1 MPVSRCI
8 VRVALC
14 LVLMAVVLSTAAG
27 CEEKDSGPKV
37 SWSSPNEGSSVFGIA
52 RLKVK
57 ASSGESIS
65 EVKFYCDSV
74 DDAHLIGT
82 VANPTDSL
90 CTQLWYTTGV
100 QNGEHV
106 LYSLALDAKQK
117 SSQASITVS
126 VANRT
131 RAGSIPAG
139 AVKQTPQTDAH
150 PPALSAA
157 FSAYFYAPVPMEG
170 PVNTAGAE
178 DSPFVPTGRQE
189 FYFFFTP
196 DTSIDASKQ
205 LLDKVSGIWVSR
217 WQGGQWQEP
226 ERVWLEENG
235 KLALDGCTFVSDN
248 QMLFC
253 SAREGYTGVH
263 WFTAEFKDGKWQN
276 WQNADF
282 PSDLDVGELHILGDE
297 LYYGSSRAGGK
308 GNNDIWMSKRVN
320 GVWQAPTNVAAVNTA
335 DSEMMPF
342 LTADGKEMWFNR
354 TYMGTPAVY
363 RAKKVDGQWQ
373 APELVVSQFA
383 GEPTLDWE
391 GNLYFVHH
399 YYKDNQ
405 MIEADIYV
413 CRRKQ
418 P

>member
-1 MPVSRCI
+1 MTISRGML
-8 VRVALC
+8 RVLLC
-14 LVLMAVVLSTAAG
+14 LVLIAMGLSSVAG
-27 CEEKDSGPKV
+27 CEGGDSSPKV
-37 SWSSPNEGSSVFGIA
+37 SWSSPGDGGEVFGIA

-57 ASSGESIS
+57 ASSGEGIS
-65 EVKFYCDSV
+65 EVKFYCDSI
-74 DDAHLIGT
+74 DAAHLIGT
-82 VANPTDSL
+82 VDTSSDSL
-90 CTQLWYTTGV
+90 YTQLWYTTGV

-117 SSQASITVS
+117 SSQASITVN
-126 VANRT
+126 VGNRT
-131 RAGSIPAG
+131 RLEAIPAG
-139 AVKQTPQTDAH
+139 AEKWTPQKDDH
-150 PPALSAA
+150 PPVLSAA
-157 FSAYFYAPVPMEG
+157 FSAYWYDPVPMEG
-170 PVNTAGAE
+170 PTNTAGAE

-196 DTSIDASKQ
+196 DPTIDASKQ
-205 LLDKVSGIWVSR
+205 LLDEVSGIWVSR

-235 KLALDGCTFVSDN
+235 KLALDGCTFVSDD

-253 SAREGYTGVH
+253 SAREGYTGIH
-263 WFTAEFKDGKWQN
+263 WFSAELEDGKWQN

-308 GNNDIWMSKRVN
+308 GSNDIWMSKRVN
-320 GVWQAPTNVAAVNTA
+320 GVWQAPTNIAAVNTA

-342 LTADGKEMWFNR
+342 LTADGQELWFNR

-363 RAKKVDGQWQ
+363 RSKKVNGQWQ
-373 APELVVSQFA
+373 TPELIVSQFA

-399 YYKDNQ
+399 YYEDGK

-413 CRRKQ
+413 CRRK
-418 P
+418 